1 MTVIVC
7 IDDRNGMAFNNRRQS
22 QDKKLLE
29 RITSAVSG
37 KRLLMN
43 AYSADM
49 FGKLP
54 QVVIDEDFLNKA
66 ESNDIC
72 FAENIDVSPYADKID
87 KIIIYKWNR
96 HYPSDLTFDIPLD
109 NYEIIKTEDFQ
120 GNSHD
125 RITKVTYERIN

>member
-54 QVVIDEDFLNKA
+54 QVVVDEDFLNKA

>member
-1 MTVIVC
+1 MTVIIC

>member
-54 QVVIDEDFLNKA
+54 QVVIDEDFLSKA

-72 FAENIDVSPYADKID
+72 FAENIDVLPYAYKID

-109 NYEIIKTEDFQ
+109 NYEITKTEDFQ

-125 RITKVTYERIN
+125 RITEVTYERIN

>member
-54 QVVIDEDFLNKA
+54 QVVIDEDFLSKA